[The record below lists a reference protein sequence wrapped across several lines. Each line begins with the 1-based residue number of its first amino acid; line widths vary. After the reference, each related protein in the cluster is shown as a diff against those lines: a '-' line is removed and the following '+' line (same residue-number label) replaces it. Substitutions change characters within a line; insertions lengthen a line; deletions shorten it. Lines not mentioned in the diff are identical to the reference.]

1 MKTKKEQKVDYP
13 KMGKIPQR
21 KKSLVCNPESSQY
34 NPTVAKR
41 RLKEKN
47 RRKAAKRN
55 RGK

>member
-47 RRKAAKRN
+47 RRKASKRN